1 MDNQVVTPT
10 NFSNIDTS
18 KKSSKKGFIIFA
30 VIAVLVIAVI
40 VFAVVLVV
48 QNKNKDAIL
57 DTGNKKEEI
66 SYVSNSDYPAMLNL
80 YSNMYDNITI
90 DDLDKLI
97 SKSGYNV
104 KKDTDDDDDT
114 IVYLT
119 TSNAVAAPSDENE
132 GGCRYDTNYVKYVVD
147 SEDELT
153 EEQEPNKWATAI
165 EYHECVDG
173 VDTYIM
179 EMTEGKYRNF
189 TGTVTI
195 DYDTKEDAILNQLSV
210 RQKVGE

>member
-1 MDNQVVTPT
+1 M
-10 NFSNIDTS
+10 
-18 KKSSKKGFIIFA
+18 
-30 VIAVLVIAVI
+30 
-40 VFAVVLVV
+40 V
-48 QNKNKDAIL
+48 QNKNRGAIL